1 MPFSKTP
8 SGDRPDDVP
17 RPGVTAET
25 SPSSPPSLKRR
36 YEQAHAWAGTLAGVV
51 ALGLSIHNFVALQRE
66 PSVDVALPHIARV
79 AQGKD
84 TWLYF
89 QPTLSTRVKTERVEV
104 ISQVEFHLRPTASG
118 AGEPAFF
125 WDETGSFSY
134 DAAAHNLTYQRVAD
148 PSPLLVSQGTPQQPL
163 LLFNAV
169 GWGFAEGRYEG
180 TLVLRRASGQGPL
193 RKSFC
198 LVVSKAA
205 ATTLRGAGQYK
216 FHDFRDDVPG
226 SDTHKAES
234 RGCYV
239 LSPV

>member
-1 MPFSKTP
+1 MAFSKIP
-8 SGDRPDDVP
+8 SGDRPGDAP
-17 RPGVTAET
+17 PPGTPTAEA
-25 SPSSPPSLKRR
+25 SPKRR

-51 ALGLSIHNFVALQRE
+51 ALGLSVYNLVALQRE

-104 ISQVEFHLRPTASG
+104 ITQVELHLRPTAPG
-118 AGEPAFF
+118 GKGPAFF

-134 DAAAHNLTYQRVAD
+134 DAAARNLTYQRVAD
-148 PSPLLVSQGTPQQPL
+148 PSPLLVSQSTPQQPL

-169 GWGFAEGRYEG
+169 GWGFAAGRYEG
-180 TLVLRRASGQGPL
+180 TLVLRRASGQEPL
-193 RKSFC
+193 REGFC
-198 LVVSKAA
+198 VAVSKAA
-205 ATTLRGAGQYK
+205 ATTLRDRGQYR

-226 SDTHKAES
+226 SETHEEES
-234 RGCYV
+234 KGCYV